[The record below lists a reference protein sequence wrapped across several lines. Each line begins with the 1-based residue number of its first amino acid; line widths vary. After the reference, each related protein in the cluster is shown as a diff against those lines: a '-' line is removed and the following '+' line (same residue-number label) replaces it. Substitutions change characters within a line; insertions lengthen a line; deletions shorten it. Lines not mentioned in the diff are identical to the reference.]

1 MAATQTRHFSN
12 RSTPASLADTV
23 ADTIRQQLILG
34 ELRAGQHLSEAAL
47 SQQLDISRNTLREVF
62 RILIKEGLLRHEPNR
77 GVAVV
82 VPSIADIIDIYRVR
96 RLIECQA
103 LEKAWPLHPAHKRM
117 REAVQAAHQAREAK
131 DWKTVGSANMAFHA
145 AIVALSDSERLSA
158 MYEDIAAELRLA
170 FGLLDDPEYLHA
182 PYVDHNARL
191 LQMFMEGQTV
201 AAARELETYL
211 VQSERMVLA
220 VYARQIS

>member
-1 MAATQTRHFSN
+1 MPSRHFPP
-12 RSTPASLADTV
+12 RTTATSLTDTV
-23 ADTIRQQLILG
+23 ANTVRQMLIQG
-34 ELRAGQHLSEAAL
+34 ELRAGQRLSEAAL

-62 RILIKEGLLRHEPNR
+62 RILIKEGLLHHEPNR
-77 GVAVV
+77 GVSVV

-117 REAVQAAHQAREAK
+117 RDAVADAQQARDAK
-131 DWKTVGSANMAFHA
+131 DWRRVGSANMAFHA

-158 MYEDIAAELRLA
+158 MFEDLAAELRLA
-170 FGLLDDPEYLHA
+170 FGMLDDPEYLHA
-182 PYVDHNARL
+182 PYVALNARL
-191 LQMFMEGQTV
+191 LQMFMEGQTA

-220 VYARQIS
+220 VYARQMA

>member
-1 MAATQTRHFSN
+1 MQATRTSKHAD
-12 RSTPASLADTV
+12 TPSLTDTV
-23 ADTIRQQLILG
+23 ADQIRQQLING
-34 ELRAGQHLSEAAL
+34 ELRAGQRLSEAAL

-62 RILIKEGLLRHEPNR
+62 RTLIKEGLLRHEPNR
-77 GVAVV
+77 GVSVAT
-82 VPSIADIIDIYRVR
+82 PSIADIIDIYRVR

-117 REAVQAAHQAREAK
+117 RQAVEEALAARTQR
-131 DWKTVGSANMAFHA
+131 DWRTVGSANMSFHA
-145 AIVALSDSERLSA
+145 AIVALSDSHRLST
-158 MYEDIAAELRLA
+158 MFEHLAAELRLA
-170 FGLLDDPEYLHA
+170 FGMLDDPEYLHA

-191 LQMFMEGQTV
+191 LQRFMDGQTQE
-201 AAARELETYL
+201 AAQELENYL